1 MDYQDV
7 SKGRRRIQPYTT
19 RVSLIRLFC
28 LIQICRGLKY
38 NVLSLE
44 ESEKYLS
51 RLLLCKDHHQGRKAM
66 QANRAALPRHYLQW
80 HKHGECNICY
90 FRQCNCPWQVQ
101 IRTAGTINMMGADM
115 MDSETRDL
123 SVVGGTGDFF
133 MTRGIATFTTD
144 TFQGAAYFRLKMDI
158 KLYECY

>member
-1 MDYQDV
+1 MFRLQLEMHYRFICLIIDFEMDYQDV

-51 RLLLCKDHHQGRKAM
+51 RLLLVRF
-66 QANRAALPRHYLQW
+66 LLW
-80 HKHGECNICY
+80 
-90 FRQCNCPWQVQ
+90 
-101 IRTAGTINMMGADM
+101 
-115 MDSETRDL
+115 
-123 SVVGGTGDFF
+123 FF
-133 MTRGIATFTTD
+133 ARIVCL
-144 TFQGAAYFRLKMDI
+144 AYGP
-158 KLYECY
+158 YEH